1 MGIVV
6 FIRIGYRR
14 IGGYLGHLGYGG
26 HLVSIILE
34 IIDLSHIGSFRRT
47 NFNARTNCGITL
59 LYFYALGI
67 FVSIGR
73 FYLGERST
81 RYST

>member
-6 FIRIGYRR
+6 FIRIVYGRF
-14 IGGYLGHLGYGG
+14 GGHHLGSVRMVHPKG
-26 HLVSIILE
+26 
-34 IIDLSHIGSFRRT
+34 T

-67 FVSIGR
+67 FVPIGR